1 MSSHRKNKRGD
12 RGSTNEEDRSL
23 KKSNIATNSTEVLN
37 ENANVSDDDQEE
49 PNLLEIKKLL
59 IDIQTSVAS
68 VITENQGIRKEIEDI
83 KSSVKFN
90 GDELKDLKA
99 ALKKTKDEN
108 KALKSSVDALNIQL
122 KTAKEKLQTQKEECD
137 QLWENLDHLEQY
149 SRKNSLE
156 IYGVPQD
163 AYTSTES
170 VVVKVAEA
178 LNVTVEPEE
187 IEISHKINQGKS
199 ILVKFC
205 SHKTKS
211 KMYKERTKLKHVK
224 IRDIFPD
231 YPSTARHRIFINE
244 NLTAFRRPLVEAAN
258 RRRKD
263 GVLTS
268 VWTLDGKVYVKTSP
282 YGSPIK
288 IHSEEDLNDI

>member
-1 MSSHRKNKRGD
+1 MSSQRKDKRGD
-12 RGSTNEEDRSL
+12 RGSTDEEDRSL
-23 KKSNIATNSTEVLN
+23 KKSNMATNSTEVLN
-37 ENANVSDDDQEE
+37 ENASLSDDDQEE

-68 VITENQGIRKEIEDI
+68 VITENQAIRKEIENI
-83 KSSVKFN
+83 KSSVKVN
-90 GDELKDLKA
+90 GDELKDLKE

-122 KTAKEKLQTQKEECD
+122 KTAKEKLQAQKKGCD

-187 IEISHKINQGKS
+187 IEISHKINQGKN

-211 KMYKERTKLKHVK
+211 KIYKERTKLKHVK

-231 YPSTARHRIFINE
+231 YPSTARNRIFINE
-244 NLTAFRRPLVEAAN
+244 NSTAFRRSLVEAAN

-268 VWTLDGKVYVKTSP
+268 VWTLAAMCTSKRP
-282 YGSPIK
+282 RT
-288 IHSEEDLNDI
+288 DLL

>member
-1 MSSHRKNKRGD
+1 MSSQRKNKRGD
-12 RGSTNEEDRSL
+12 RGSTDEEDRSL
-23 KKSNIATNSTEVLN
+23 KKSNMATNSTEVLN

-68 VITENQGIRKEIEDI
+68 VITENQAIRKEIEDI

-149 SRKNSLE
+149 CRKNSLE
-156 IYGVPQD
+156 IYGVPKD
-163 AYTSTES
+163 VYTSTES

-178 LNVTVEPEE
+178 LNVTVDPEE
-187 IEISHKINQGKS
+187 IEISHKINKGKAS
-199 ILVKFC
+199 
-205 SHKTKS
+205 
-211 KMYKERTKLKHVK
+211 
-224 IRDIFPD
+224 
-231 YPSTARHRIFINE
+231 
-244 NLTAFRRPLVEAAN
+244 
-258 RRRKD
+258 
-263 GVLTS
+263 
-268 VWTLDGKVYVKTSP
+268 W
-282 YGSPIK
+282 
-288 IHSEEDLNDI
+288 

>member
-1 MSSHRKNKRGD
+1 MSSQRKNKRGD
-12 RGSTNEEDRSL
+12 RGSTDEEDRSL
-23 KKSNIATNSTEVLN
+23 KKSK
-37 ENANVSDDDQEE
+37 DDQDE

-68 VITENQGIRKEIEDI
+68 VITENQAIRKEIEDV

-90 GDELKDLKA
+90 GDELKDQKA

-156 IYGVPQD
+156 IYGVSQD

-170 VVVKVAEA
+170 AVIKVAEA
-178 LNVTVEPEE
+178 LNVIVEPEE

-199 ILVKFC
+199 ILVKVC

-211 KMYKERTKLKHVK
+211 KIYKERTKLKHVK

-231 YPSTARHRIFINE
+231 YPSTAPHRIFINE
-244 NLTAFRRPLVEAAN
+244 NLTAFRRSLFEAAK

-288 IHSEEDLNDI
+288 IHAEEDLNDI